1 MRVLSLIWPI
11 WLSVGLT
18 TAQDLLPR
26 ELHISSAVEAA
37 CSELGESHASLTLL
51 PNTAEYDEEVINVWD
66 KRSNLLPGCIFRPET
81 DTQVATALRI
91 FHANNAQFSVRGGG
105 HLPYPG
111 ANSISD
117 GILLVLSGLNKVTV
131 DPKKNLVEVGPGNKW
146 ISVYSAL
153 APHGLYAIG
162 GRLST
167 IGVAGSSLLGGVN
180 WFLNKYGFTMDTIVS
195 YDVVLGNGTKV
206 VADKRTTPDLFW
218 ALKGSAL
225 NYGVVT
231 KFVIKTYKIPRVTS
245 TLQIFQQA
253 AAPAFIKASCDLALS
268 DNSAV
273 GAGAVININYNVTT
287 KTATPQVFGLQET
300 TKSPPSRFANFTAIP
315 QVLTRVHNV
324 TTPIAWHAAQAAPN
338 QMFRVSFGHHTI
350 KPDAKRLTEIYNAW
364 IDAIEDVAD
373 VPGIRPTFILNLV
386 PRSAS
391 TVAKNNGIGNAF
403 GLDNKQSYIWWQ
415 LTTSWA
421 RPEDDLR
428 VSTWARS
435 FLKLFHAQ
443 NKALGLSTELLYG
456 GDAADY
462 QNPLLTYPKE
472 NLERLRSIRD
482 VYDPDFVFTRLNWGG
497 FKLGY

>member
-1 MRVLSLIWPI
+1 MRVTSII
-11 WLSVGLT
+11 WLAVSLAK
-18 TAQDLLPR
+18 AQDILPR
-26 ELHISSAVEAA
+26 ELHVSNGVAAA

-51 PNTAEYDEEVINVWD
+51 PNTAEYDKEVINVWD

-81 DTQVATALRI
+81 DSQVASALRI
-91 FHANNAQFSVRGGG
+91 FHANNAQFAVRGGG

-131 DPKKNLVEVGPGNKW
+131 DTKKNLVEVGPGNKW

-180 WFLNKYGFTMDTIVS
+180 WFLNKYGFTMDNIVS
-195 YDVVLGNGTKV
+195 YDVVLGNGTQV
-206 VADKRTTPDLFW
+206 VADKRTNRDLFW

-231 KFVIKTYKIPRVTS
+231 KFVLKTYKIPRVTS
-245 TLQIFQQA
+245 TLQIFQPA
-253 AAPAFIKASCDLALS
+253 AAPAFIKAACDLALS
-268 DNSAV
+268 ENGAV
-273 GAGAVININYNVTT
+273 GAGAVININYNATT

-315 QVLTRVHNV
+315 EVVTRVHNV
-324 TTPIAWHAAQAAPN
+324 TTPIAWQSAQASPN
-338 QMFRVSFGHHTI
+338 QLFRISFGHHTI
-350 KPDAKRLTEIYNAW
+350 KPDAKRLVEIYNAW
-364 IDAIEDVAD
+364 IDAIQDVAD
-373 VPGIRPTFILNLV
+373 VPGIRPTLILNLV
-386 PRSAS
+386 PRSAA
-391 TVAKNNGIGNAF
+391 TVGKNNGIGNAF
-403 GLDNKQSYIWWQ
+403 GLDNKQPYIWWQ
-415 LTTSWA
+415 LSTAWA

-428 VSTWARS
+428 VTTWARS
-435 FLKLFHAQ
+435 FLEHFHAE
-443 NKALGLSTELLYG
+443 NKVLGLSTELLYG

-472 NLERLRSIRD
+472 IQEKLRRIRD